1 MQTTK
6 AFSIDS
12 LLSNS
17 EPETK
22 QFSNPLECLAHATL
36 TSDESEWPAGN
47 EQVTV
52 VPGPSGP
59 QVRLSNGVGPLAHID
74 IGLLQAMKCRNRE
87 CNNLCGQADKPRSIY
102 CSKRCQSREQNLR
115 QGRIKNVK
123 RKTTKAPPPFTKS
136 KTISK
141 VKDTVVVSTSP
152 SLTKAVPLNQ
162 SPNSSFSSLLLNSS
176 KSTPDS
182 PTRSTTTT
190 TPPPSSGTSSFLPS
204 HPDLLLHSQRRLV
217 I

>member
-1 MQTTK
+1 M
-6 AFSIDS
+6 
-12 LLSNS
+12 
-17 EPETK
+17 
-22 QFSNPLECLAHATL
+22 
-36 TSDESEWPAGN
+36 
-47 EQVTV
+47 TV

-102 CSKRCQSREQNLR
+102 CSKRCQSRGFFLFFFLNTASGSVFWQDLFNLEQNLR

-141 VKDTVVVSTSP
+141 VKDTVVVPTSP
-152 SLTKAVPLNQ
+152 SLSKAVALNQ

-182 PTRSTTTT
+182 PTLPTTT
-190 TPPPSSGTSSFLPS
+190 TPSSSSSSTTTSSFLPS